1 MTKGSGNTCVSKHDI
16 SYRLYTLGQLCLW
29 QCFTKAIRM
38 YIKTLDL
45 GLVLHDKKV
54 CYTLSRLLVLLWL
67 GALYGEDKSSFAA
80 MCSAGTINKCN
91 F

>member
-1 MTKGSGNTCVSKHDI
+1 
-16 SYRLYTLGQLCLW
+16 
-29 QCFTKAIRM
+29 M
-38 YIKTLDL
+38 YIVKTLDL

-80 MCSAGTINKCN
+80 MCSVGTINKCN